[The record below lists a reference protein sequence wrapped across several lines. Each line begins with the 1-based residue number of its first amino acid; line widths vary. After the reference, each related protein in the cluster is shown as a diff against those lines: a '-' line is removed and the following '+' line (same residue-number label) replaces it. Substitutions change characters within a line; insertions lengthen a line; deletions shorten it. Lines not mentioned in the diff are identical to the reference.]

1 MICIRYRTLFSEK
14 GALRCAPLL
23 KTTLGR
29 KKTTKSENSEISPSR
44 CALWV
49 HILVRP
55 FWGSEA
61 LIYMF
66 NPHQYHVLSIKST
79 EDVLEFEVPNFQK
92 MDIFRYVFTRKKQR
106 FLSGFSNRHNFLSS
120 WSQKLRSK
128 YDIDGIW
135 NIKTHQVHPTVCAH
149 TRHTATTFNPK
160 KSQFSTNFDQVLFLV
175 GVRTGARTFRKRS
188 PNITSKSYFDPS
200 F

>member
-1 MICIRYRTLFSEK
+1 MH
-14 GALRCAPLL
+14 PL
-23 KTTLGR
+23 KNNTWS

-79 EDVLEFEVPNFQK
+79 EDVLEVVVPNFQK
-92 MDIFRYVFTRKKQR
+92 MDIFRYVFTRKR
-106 FLSGFSNRHNFLSS
+106 FAFLSRISNRHNFLSS
-120 WSQKLRSK
+120 WSSKLRSK

-149 TRHTATTFNPK
+149 TRHTATTLNPK

-175 GVRTGARTFRKRS
+175 GVHTVARPFRKTT
-188 PNITSKSYFDPS
+188 PNITNKTYFDPS